1 MKEKEILKVAKKL
14 FSKYGFKKVSMDE
27 IAKNAG
33 VTKKTVYA
41 NFASKEELLNNLIK
55 LELQDMKERFEKME
69 KESEDFFE
77 GINKGLITLL
87 IFRKRNN
94 LFKTLFE
101 EAEILRNKSLVNSIR
116 YIEQDVIDYI
126 KRKLEKAEQDGYIA
140 FDNIDVYKMYIA
152 MIIDWNGLYKKI
164 DDKEISDN
172 IMKILRNGI
181 ERKRGEND

>member
-41 NFASKEELLNNLIK
+41 NFASKE
-55 LELQDMKERFEKME
+55 MKERFEKME
-69 KESEDFFE
+69 KESDDFFE

-140 FDNIDVYKMYIA
+140 FDNIDVLTFLIYKMYIA